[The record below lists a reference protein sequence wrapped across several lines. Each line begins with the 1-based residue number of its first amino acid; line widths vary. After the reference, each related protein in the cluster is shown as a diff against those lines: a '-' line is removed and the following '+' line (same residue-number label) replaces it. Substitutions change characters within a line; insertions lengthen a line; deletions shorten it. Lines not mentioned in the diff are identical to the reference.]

1 MIFKGY
7 ASTEASG
14 ELKPF
19 EYKPGTLSP
28 YEVQIK
34 IQHCGI
40 CHSDLSMLNN
50 DWGITQYPFV
60 PGHEIVG
67 VIEEVGELVKNRTV
81 GQRVGVGWHA
91 GTCMHC
97 KPCLSGDQNLC
108 ANANATIVGNHG
120 GFADRVRV
128 QQTWAIPLP
137 DKIDMSTT
145 GPLFCGG
152 VTVFNPLVQYQV
164 KPTDRVGVIGIGG
177 LGHMA
182 LQFLL
187 AWGCEVTAFSSNKDK
202 EPDLNRLGVHH
213 IINSRDSSALA
224 QAQGTLDII
233 LSTVNVPL
241 DWNAYM
247 EVLRPK
253 GRLHFLGV
261 TVEPISVNAFPMILG
276 QKSISGSPVGSP
288 SVISEMLDFSVLHQ
302 LSPVVETFQM
312 SQVNDAMER
321 LKSGKARYRIVL
333 SN

>member
-1 MIFKGY
+1 
-7 ASTEASG
+7 
-14 ELKPF
+14 
-19 EYKPGTLSP
+19 
-28 YEVQIK
+28 
-34 IQHCGI
+34 
-40 CHSDLSMLNN
+40 
-50 DWGITQYPFV
+50 
-60 PGHEIVG
+60 
-67 VIEEVGELVKNRTV
+67 
-81 GQRVGVGWHA
+81 
-91 GTCMHC
+91 
-97 KPCLSGDQNLC
+97 
-108 ANANATIVGNHG
+108 
-120 GFADRVRV
+120 
-128 QQTWAIPLP
+128 
-137 DKIDMSTT
+137 MSTA

-187 AWGCEVTAFSSNKDK
+187 AWGCEVTAFSSNKEK
-202 EPDLNRLGVHH
+202 EAELNRLGVHN
-213 IINSRDSSALA
+213 IISSRDSNALT
-224 QAQGTLDII
+224 QAQGTLDMI

-247 EVLRPK
+247 EVLRPQ

-261 TVEPISVNAFPMILG
+261 TVEPISVNAFPMILA

-288 SVISEMLDFSVLHQ
+288 TVISEMLDFSVRHN

-321 LKSGKARYRIVL
+321 LKSGKTRYRIVL

>member
-1 MIFKGY
+1 MFKGY
-7 ASTEASG
+7 SAKKAGG

-19 EYKPGTLSP
+19 EYELGKLGPD
-28 YEVQIK
+28 EVQIK
-34 IQHCGI
+34 VQHCGI
-40 CHSDLSMLNN
+40 CHSDQSMLNN

-67 VIEEVGELVKNRTV
+67 VIEEIGELVKNRTV

-108 ANANATIVGNHG
+108 ANANSTIVGNHG

-137 DKIDMSTT
+137 DQIDIATA

-152 VTVFNPLVQYQV
+152 VTVFNPLIQYQV

-187 AWGCEVTAFSSNKDK
+187 AWGCEVTAFSSNKSK
-202 EPDLNRLGVHH
+202 EAELNRLGVHR
-213 IINSRDSSALA
+213 IINSRDSGALA

-288 SVISEMLDFSVLHQ
+288 SVISEMLDFSVLHEIN
-302 LSPVVETFQM
+302 PVVETFQM

-321 LKSGKARYRIVL
+321 LKSGNARYRIVL